1 MQVSWLESVWNFGA
15 VHSTRGRCVGGA
27 WGRPRCRY
35 VCVVAPSRV
44 QHPTRRNRVLSPA
57 KQTCLTAWTWSQSR
71 PAARQFMTR
80 SRTERNGTVAL
91 PGLEGR
97 PWADGQIVSSS
108 DLGAEQRVRSVQG
121 TDTAARRQPSRRF
134 ASHLQLP
141 RCRGRASAT
150 DPVQPGKDRL
160 QAPPSRH
167 NGLRRRQPGRRG
179 RTRATPP
186 PNARGAGRPADLLR
200 CGRAD
205 VPCDGHF
212 VWRDREAMP

>member
-1 MQVSWLESVWNFGA
+1 MELWCSPLNQGPVRWWGVGPSALSVRLRRRSIQS
-15 VHSTRGRCVGGA
+15 ST
-27 WGRPRCRY
+27 PD
-35 VCVVAPSRV
+35 PSE
-44 QHPTRRNRVLSPA
+44 QSSQPGKT
-57 KQTCLTAWTWSQSR
+57 TCLTAWTWSQSR